1 MLCRDAAPFIVRR
14 AEDAESFAEGL
25 PELMPELIDAQTR
38 AELDAHLE
46 GCASC
51 RAALDTQRAVSA
63 WLRMRPADRLSPHF
77 ASRLAARLDDASG
90 WFGIADWRRWTLRLA
105 PVAAALALATYL
117 GLGATAQA
125 PTTIE
130 EWTLGTSESSSES
143 MLWDAGVS
151 AESVME
157 TMLTGELPTGG
168 GGTGDVR

>member
-14 AEDAESFAEGL
+14 AENAESSTEGR
-25 PELMPELIDAQTR
+25 PELIDAQAR
-38 AELDAHLE
+38 AEFDAHLE
-46 GCASC
+46 DCASC

-90 WFGIADWRRWTLRLA
+90 WFGVADWRRWTLRLA

-143 MLWDAGVS
+143 MPWDAGVS

-168 GGTGDVR
+168 GGTGNVR

>member
-1 MLCRDAAPFIVRR
+1 MLCRDAAPLILRH

-25 PELMPELIDAQTR
+25 PELIDAQTR

-51 RAALDTQRAVSA
+51 RAALETQRAVST

-90 WFGIADWRRWTLRLA
+90 WFGIADWRRWTLRLT

-117 GLGATAQA
+117 GLGATPQA